1 MKFLMKNSLDIFRKV
16 ERSFRV
22 IDYVKVLFL
31 LERKKNHEIFRGF
44 ILGRIV
50 SIENILL
57 FYVTN
62 FKFLKDLFDKKSLS
76 MRQSINTT

>member
-31 LERKKNHEIFRGF
+31 LEGKKIMKYS
-44 ILGRIV
+44 V
-50 SIENILL
+50 
-57 FYVTN
+57 
-62 FKFLKDLFDKKSLS
+62 DLFLEGSFQLRIFS
-76 MRQSINTT
+76 FFM